1 MKKTFIKL
9 FEIYIFI
16 IIIAFLLGGLFFSE
30 KLGINSGYM
39 LIIYLISMP
48 LIFGTIIIQ
57 IDNNEVLH
65 EIRDGL
71 NKLIPKSEDNTKPKP
86 KSEDS
91 NNLPI
96 DDETT
101 RLKKIRDESVKNFD
115 SKFKK

>member
-1 MKKTFIKL
+1 MKKIFIKL

-71 NKLIPKSEDNTKPKP
+71 NKLIPNSEDNTKP

-91 NNLPI
+91 NNLSI
-96 DDETT
+96 DD
-101 RLKKIRDESVKNFD
+101 
-115 SKFKK
+115 